1 MLLISLSVPLCGVLS
16 DCLAFVCYCIK
27 NVCIKTLAFSVEREY
42 YCSLEK
48 ENVRRN

>member
-1 MLLISLSVPLCGVLS
+1 LFVIVL
-16 DCLAFVCYCIK
+16 K

-48 ENVRRN
+48 ENV